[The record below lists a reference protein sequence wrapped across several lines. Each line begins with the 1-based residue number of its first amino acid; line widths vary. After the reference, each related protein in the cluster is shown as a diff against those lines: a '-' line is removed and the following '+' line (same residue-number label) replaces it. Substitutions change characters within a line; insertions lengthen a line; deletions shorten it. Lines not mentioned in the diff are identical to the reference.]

1 MNPKQLLSA
10 RVQTALRRCGAQ
22 GPALVRS
29 AARPEFGDYQAN
41 GVMAAARQ
49 GGVEPRA
56 LAARVSECL
65 EVDDIAEWVR
75 VAGPGFLNIRLRDAF
90 LSAHLDAQAPLVDR
104 AAAPERVVVDYSCPN
119 LAKEMHVGHLRSTI
133 IGDAAAR
140 ILEALGH
147 EVIRQNHV
155 GDWGTQFGM
164 LLAMLE
170 DTGAG
175 GAIGA
180 LSDLE
185 SFYRAARARFAEDA
199 KFADASRAMVVAL
212 QSGDAAARSRWRQFI
227 DVSLAHCQAI
237 YDRLGASLGPGDV
250 MAESAY
256 NDTLAATVNLLEQR
270 GLLQESDGA
279 RCVFPP
285 AFTGKDGR
293 PLPVIVQKS
302 DGGYLYATTD
312 LAAIRHRAEAL
323 KADRVLYFTDSRQ
336 ALHFQQV
343 FAVAEQAGFK
353 PPAMRLQHMP
363 FGAMLGKDNRPFK
376 TRVGGVVKLNDLLDE
391 AEARALR
398 LVRSKSPHLDAGEQ
412 AALAR
417 ALGIGA
423 VKYADL
429 AKNRSSDYVFD
440 WEQMLSFEGNT
451 APYLLYA
458 TARIH
463 SLFRRGGLQRTAVD
477 GRAEPVEAAE
487 RDLALVLLRLQEVL
501 DQVAEDGC
509 PHQLCAYLHEL
520 AAKFTRF
527 YEQCPILAS
536 KGAVREN
543 RLRFAQRTLRTLETG
558 LGLLGIEAVERM

>member
-10 RVQTALRRCGAQ
+10 RVQAALRRCGAE
-22 GPALVRS
+22 GPALVRT
-29 AARPEFGDYQAN
+29 AARPQFGDYQAN

-49 GGVEPRA
+49 AGVAPRT
-56 LAARVSECL
+56 LAARVSERL
-65 EVDDIAEWVR
+65 EIDDVAEWVR

-104 AAAPERVVVDYSCPN
+104 ADAPERVVVDYSCPN

-133 IGDAAAR
+133 IGDAVAR

-170 DTGAG
+170 DASGAV
-175 GAIGA
+175 GA

-185 SFYRAARARFAEDA
+185 DFYRAASARFAEDA
-199 KFADASRAMVVAL
+199 RFAEASRAMVVAL

-227 DVSLAHCQAI
+227 VVSLAHCQAI

-256 NDTLAATVNLLEQR
+256 NHSLAATVDLLDQR

-285 AFTGKDGR
+285 AFKGKDGS

-312 LAAIRHRAEAL
+312 LAAIRHRAEVL

-353 PPAMRLQHMP
+353 PAAMRLQHMP

-376 TRVGGVVKLNDLLDE
+376 TRANAVVKLNELLDE

-398 LVRSKSPHLDAGEQ
+398 LVRSKSPNLDAGEQ
-412 AALAR
+412 AALAGT
-417 ALGIGA
+417 LGIGA

-463 SLFRRGGLQRTAVD
+463 SLFRRGGLQQTAV
-477 GRAEPVEAAE
+477 GGQAEPVEAAE

-509 PHQLCAYLHEL
+509 PHQLCAYLFEL

-558 LGLLGIEAVERM
+558 LGLLGIGAVERM